1 MEWEVVHTPGLFVI
15 TLDYGV
21 KAFLRYS
28 LDGDVLIIEL
38 TYTPE
43 KFRGRGLAE
52 ELTRKV
58 VEYAKIRKLK
68 IRPQCSYAAMFF
80 SKHPEFQDL
89 LE

>member
-1 MEWEVVHTPGLFVI
+1 MEWEVVHTPGLFFI
-15 TLDYGV
+15 ALDYGV

-43 KFRGRGLAE
+43 KYRGRGLAE

-68 IRPQCSYAAMFF
+68 IRPLCSYATLFF
-80 SKHPEFQDL
+80 NKHLEYQDL

>member
-1 MEWEVVHTPGLFVI
+1 MEWEVTHTPGLFSI

-28 LDGDVLIIEL
+28 LDGDVLIIEV
-38 TYTPE
+38 TCTPE
-43 KFRGRGLAE
+43 KYRGRGLAE

-58 VEYAKIRKLK
+58 VEYAKINKLK
-68 IRPQCSYAAMFF
+68 VRPLCSYAAMFF
-80 SKHPEFQDL
+80 NKHLEYQDL

>member
-1 MEWEVVHTPGLFVI
+1 MEWEVVHTPGLFYVP
-15 TLDYGV
+15 LDSGV

-28 LDGDVLIIEL
+28 QDSDVLIIES

-43 KFRGRGLAE
+43 KYRGRGLAE

-68 IRPQCSYAAMFF
+68 IRPRCSYAAMFF
-80 SKHPEFQDL
+80 NRHLEFQDL

>member
-1 MEWEVVHTPGLFVI
+1 MEWEVVHTPGLFFI

-28 LDGDVLIIEL
+28 LDGDVLIIES

-52 ELTRKV
+52 VLTRKV
-58 VEYAKIRKLK
+58 VEYAKIKTLK
-68 IRPQCSYAAMFF
+68 TRPLCSYAVMFF
-80 SKHPEFQDL
+80 KKHPEYQDL